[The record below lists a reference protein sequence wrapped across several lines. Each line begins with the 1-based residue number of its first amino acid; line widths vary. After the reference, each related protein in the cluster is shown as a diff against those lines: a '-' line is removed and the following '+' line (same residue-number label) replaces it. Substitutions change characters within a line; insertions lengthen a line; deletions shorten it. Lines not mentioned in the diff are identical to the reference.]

1 MELEFRF
8 AKYVLGQY
16 ENKVDKEKMK
26 KYVKA
31 LVDRD
36 VVSIYYTA
44 LEIIRELADQGAVDS
59 ILTDFIAEFEW
70 KYGYIRKYNPHE
82 LVEAMLGTTE

>member
-1 MELEFRF
+1 MELEYRF
-8 AKYVLGQY
+8 AKYVLETY
-16 ENKVDKEKMK
+16 EKQVDKEKVK

-44 LEIIRELADQGAVDS
+44 LEIIRELADKGAVDF

-70 KYGYIRKYNPHE
+70 KYGYIRKYNPRE
-82 LVEAMLGTTE
+82 LVEAMLGNTE